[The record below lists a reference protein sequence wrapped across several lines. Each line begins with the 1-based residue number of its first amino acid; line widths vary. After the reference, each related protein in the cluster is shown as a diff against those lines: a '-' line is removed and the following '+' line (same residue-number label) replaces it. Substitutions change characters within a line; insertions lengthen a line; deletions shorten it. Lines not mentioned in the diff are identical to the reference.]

1 MIEHLLTGRAGVIA
15 LLLWSVL
22 AGPVPAVAAPALTRP
37 VRIGVLFPDTPS
49 ARAPMLEAFRQG
61 LQELGYVDGQGVI
74 LDVRYAE
81 NREERLGALATEL
94 VKESVDVLVAGGTTP
109 TAAAQLATRTIPIVM
124 VGVGD
129 PVARGFVTSL
139 QQPGGNI
146 TGSSDALPDA
156 LATRLQ
162 LLRDVLPS
170 ASRVALIHNGAV
182 TSLTDAQAAARRLAF
197 ILQPLDV
204 RESSTLNTAM
214 VAIRRTRPDALIVIP
229 NPLTYG
235 SRHSIAS
242 MGLLQQLPVL
252 FGWRE
257 FMDADGLMAYGAN
270 LTGLY
275 RRAGAFVDKIIKGTP
290 PGALPVELPR
300 FELVINL
307 RTAKALG
314 ITIPPDVLSAADEVI
329 Q

>member
-1 MIEHLLTGRAGVIA
+1 VIERLLTLRAGTIA
-15 LLLWSVL
+15 LLLWGVL
-22 AGPVPAVAAPALTRP
+22 AGSVPAVAAPTLARP

-49 ARAPMLEAFRQG
+49 TRAPMLEAFRLG

-81 NREERLGALATEL
+81 NHDERLGSLATEL

-109 TAAAQLATRTIPIVM
+109 TAAAQLATQTIPIVM

-129 PVARGFVTSL
+129 PVARGFVASL
-139 QQPGGNI
+139 HQPGGNI

-182 TSLTDAQAAARRLAF
+182 TSLMDTQAAARRLGF
-197 ILQPLDV
+197 TLQPLDV
-204 RESSTLNTAM
+204 RGPS
-214 VAIRRTRPDALIVIP
+214 
-229 NPLTYG
+229 
-235 SRHSIAS
+235 
-242 MGLLQQLPVL
+242 
-252 FGWRE
+252 
-257 FMDADGLMAYGAN
+257 
-270 LTGLY
+270 
-275 RRAGAFVDKIIKGTP
+275 
-290 PGALPVELPR
+290 

>member
-1 MIEHLLTGRAGVIA
+1 VIERLLTLRAGTIA
-15 LLLWSVL
+15 LLLWGVL
-22 AGPVPAVAAPALTRP
+22 AGSVPAVAAPTLARP

-49 ARAPMLEAFRQG
+49 TRAPMLEAFRLG
-61 LQELGYVDGQGVI
+61 LQELGYLDGQGVI

-81 NREERLGALATEL
+81 NHEERLGSLATEL

-109 TAAAQLATRTIPIVM
+109 TAAAQLTTQTIPIVM

-129 PVARGFVTSL
+129 PVVRGFVATL
-139 QQPGGNI
+139 HQPGGNI

-182 TSLTDAQAAARRLAF
+182 TSLMDTQAAARRLGF
-197 ILQPLDV
+197 TLQPLDV
-204 RESSTLNTAM
+204 RGPSALNAGM
-214 VAIRRTRPDALIVIP
+214 VAIRRTRPDALIVVP

-242 MGLLQQLPVL
+242 MGLLQQVPVL

-314 ITIPPDVLSAADEVI
+314 ITIPPEVLSAADEVI